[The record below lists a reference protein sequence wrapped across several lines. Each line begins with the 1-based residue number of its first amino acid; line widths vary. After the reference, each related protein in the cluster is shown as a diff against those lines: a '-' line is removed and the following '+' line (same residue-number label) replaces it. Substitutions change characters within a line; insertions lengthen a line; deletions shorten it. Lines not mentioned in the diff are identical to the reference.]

1 MEVTITAQARTETG
15 KGAARRARARGS
27 VPAVL
32 YGPSVAAI
40 PLLVD
45 AREIGQVLHTEA
57 GANVLI
63 NLRVDGAGYLTM
75 LREIQRNPVRGDLIH
90 IDFVNIAR
98 DVKVH
103 ADVPVHLVGESH
115 GVKAGGVTEHH
126 LWELKINALPGDV
139 PPNIEVDLG
148 PLGIGEHIRVADIV
162 PPPGVEI
169 LTHADEIVVSVV
181 EPQILELPEEVP
193 AAEAEEAAA
202 EAAEAEEAEGT
213 TKAE

>member
-1 MEVTITAQARTETG
+1 MEVTITAESRTETG
-15 KGAARRARARGS
+15 KGAARRARAHGK

-32 YGPSVAAI
+32 YGPAVAAI
-40 PLLVD
+40 PLFVD

-63 NLRVDGAGYLTM
+63 NVQVDGAAYLTM

-139 PPNIEVDLG
+139 PPNIEVDLT

-169 LTHADEIVVSVV
+169 LNHGDEIIVSVV
-181 EPQILELPEEVP
+181 EPQILELEVP
-193 AAEAEEAAA
+193 AAEEEAAA
-202 EAAEAEEAEGT
+202 EAAEAEQPAEEAGE
-213 TKAE
+213 EE